1 MSPVLRISSIQ
12 RKRLLLP
19 ALLTLAS
26 LIGAWWALDLSAT
39 KADQLLKYALVL
51 DFAILLA
58 LGILVKRT
66 FERRVD

>member
-1 MSPVLRISSIQ
+1 M
-12 RKRLLLP
+12 
-19 ALLTLAS
+19 TLAS

>member
-1 MSPVLRISSIQ
+1 MSPMLRISSLP
-12 RKRLLLP
+12 RRRLLLP
-19 ALLTLAS
+19 TLLALAS
-26 LIGAWWALDLSAT
+26 LVGAWWALHLSST
-39 KADQLLKYALVL
+39 KADQLMKYALVL